1 MPIRGERDPREIFDD
16 LIKLKAEKCA
26 GIIKQKRSILLCSR
40 IQVTMKNHI
49 RRKAKGKTQE
59 YAEEHKY
66 RNFF

>member
-1 MPIRGERDPREIFDD
+1 MCWHNKTR
-16 LIKLKAEKCA
+16 KK
-26 GIIKQKRSILLCSR
+26 SILLCSR

-49 RRKAKGKTQE
+49 RRKAKGETQE